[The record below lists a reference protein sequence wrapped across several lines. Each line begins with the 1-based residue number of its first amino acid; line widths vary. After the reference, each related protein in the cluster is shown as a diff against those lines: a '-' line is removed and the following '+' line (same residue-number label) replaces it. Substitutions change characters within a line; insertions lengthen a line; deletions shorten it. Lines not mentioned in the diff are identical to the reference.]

1 MSKITIKN
9 AQSELKTNHEK
20 MELIKKI
27 HGLGV
32 RNDGTIARF
41 LDLRLY
47 MGRSSSASVVHCDL
61 WVHGELDNKIEPS
74 RIYASAN
81 GKAGGYG
88 YCKQSAAS
96 HEALSA
102 IFEGFEDVNGR
113 GMNCV
118 EDVIARIGYDV
129 FGLNNVIAI

>member
-9 AQSELKTNHEK
+9 AQSVIKTNHDNI
-20 MELIKKI
+20 ELIKKV

-32 RNDGTIARF
+32 TENGEITQF
-41 LDLRLY
+41 LELRLY

-61 WVHGELDNKIEPS
+61 WVHGLILRDKYNHFH
-74 RIYASAN
+74 ASSN
-81 GKAGGYG
+81 GKASGYG

-96 HEALSA
+96 ADALSA
-102 IFEGFEDVNGR
+102 IFQGFDSISGR

-118 EDVIARIGYDV
+118 DTVIKQIGVDI
-129 FGLNNVIAI
+129 FGLNNVIVIN